1 MSRFFAPEFK
11 VEINRRRLSADIS
24 KSITDISVQ
33 FRLQR
38 ELQESTC
45 SLTIANPYPELP
57 WTHGD
62 DQDLFA
68 EGNEIVIH
76 MGYVDDLHVLLE
88 GDITGISPNFPASGN
103 PTLQVEARDR
113 SHRLQLGRKERTL
126 RDVTDTEIAQK
137 IASDHNLSF
146 QGDSTEVRHPH
157 ITNVQGQ
164 STPVS
169 DLDFLR
175 SRART
180 VGFEVY
186 VEGSTLYFTR
196 SRQTQAKSFTLVWG
210 RTEKNL
216 KPTLDALPL
225 IQFQP
230 SMKVQGQVTDVV
242 VRGQHPTTREV
253 IEGRA
258 GEGDED
264 SRMGGSE
271 TGPQVAA
278 RAFGRPSEMNV
289 VGEPVSSQQE
299 DDQLARALYNER
311 ASGFVEG
318 RGSTIGL
325 PGLRPGRV
333 IELHGLGKRFSGEY
347 YVTGATHRI
356 GGGGYQTDFQVRR
369 NSIG

>member
-289 VGEPVSSQQE
+289 VGEAVSSQQGAS
-299 DDQLARALYNER
+299 QLALYNER